1 MSIGMATT
9 LRSARADEIVTAIGN
24 ACKVLIYTDTRPA
37 TGGSAAGATLLG
49 TVTGASP
56 FGSNSNGVITVSDMT
71 EDSSADATGTATWA
85 RITTSADVFV
95 MDLSVGTSGS
105 DINLDSVSI
114 VAGGTIDIT
123 GGTITE
129 GNA

>member
-1 MSIGMATT
+1 MTIGMSST
-9 LRSARADEIVTAIGN
+9 LRTNRADEIVAEVGN
-24 ACKVLIYTDTRPA
+24 ACKVEFYTATRPA
-37 TGGSAAGATLLG
+37 TGVAITSQTLLG

-56 FGSNSNGVITVSDMT
+56 FGTTSAGVTTVSDMT

-85 RITTSADVFV
+85 RILQSDDTFV
-95 MDLSVGTSGS
+95 MDCSVGTSGE

>member
-129 GNA
+129 GNV